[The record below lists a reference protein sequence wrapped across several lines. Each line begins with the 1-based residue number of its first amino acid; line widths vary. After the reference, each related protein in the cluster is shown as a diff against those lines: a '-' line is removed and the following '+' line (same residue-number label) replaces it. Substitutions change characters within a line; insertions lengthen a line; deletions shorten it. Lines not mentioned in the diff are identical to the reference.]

1 MQPEY
6 SADATTRNWSVFF
19 WVGLVGIVAT
29 GLMVGIGG
37 DNFWALSRAGGAFGQ
52 PSLSPRGPVLFLLGV
67 VLVAFFDLSALGVIF
82 TGAVILVLRF
92 QGRD

>member
-6 SADATTRNWSVFF
+6 SGDATTRNWSVFF

-29 GLMVGIGG
+29 GLMVGMGS
-37 DNFWALSRAGGAFGQ
+37 DNYWALSKAGGAFGD
-52 PSLSPRGPVLFLLGV
+52 PSLSPRGPVLFLLGGI
-67 VLVAFFDLSALGVIF
+67 LVGLFDLSALGVIF
-82 TGAVILVLRF
+82 TGSVILVLRL